1 MNEQN
6 DYSYIKRNLES
17 IRARADAAAAASPYG
32 QPYELLLATKYATTD
47 EINYAHT
54 LGVGKIGENRVQSL
68 LEKYDALHRD
78 GLDIHFIGSLQKNKV
93 KYIIDKVSMIE
104 SLDSLPLAEEI
115 ERQAA
120 KHEKVMDCLIE
131 VNIGREAQKGGVL
144 PEDVTD
150 FAGKLAFFP
159 HIRLCG
165 IMTMAPKCDDPEDYR
180 KYFRESYHIFIDICE
195 KKLHNVDRHVLSMG
209 MSRSFEAALA
219 EGATL
224 IRVGRA
230 AFEKE

>member
-1 MNEQN
+1 MNEQQ
-6 DYSYIKRNLES
+6 DFSYIRRNLES

-32 QPYELLLATKYATTD
+32 QPYELLLATKYATVD
-47 EINYAHT
+47 EINYAHA
-54 LGVGKIGENRVQSL
+54 LGVNKIGENRVQSL

-120 KHEKVMDCLIE
+120 KQDKVMDCLIE
-131 VNIGREAQKGGVL
+131 VNIGREAQKGGIM
-144 PEDVTD
+144 PEDAVD
-150 FAGKLAFFP
+150 FAEKVALFP

-165 IMTMAPKCDDPEDYR
+165 IMTMAPKCTDISDYR

-209 MSRSFEAALA
+209 MSQSFEAALA

>member
-1 MNEQN
+1 MNEQQ
-6 DYSYIKRNLES
+6 DFSYIRRNLES

-32 QPYELLLATKYATTD
+32 QPYELLLATKYATAD
-47 EINYAHT
+47 EINYAHA
-54 LGVGKIGENRVQSL
+54 LGVNKIGENRVQSL

-120 KHEKVMDCLIE
+120 KQDKVMDCLIE
-131 VNIGREAQKGGVL
+131 VNIGREAQKGGIM
-144 PEDVTD
+144 PEDAVD
-150 FAGKLAFFP
+150 FAEKVARFP

-165 IMTMAPKCDDPEDYR
+165 IMTMAPKCTDISDYR
-180 KYFRESYHIFIDICE
+180 NILEKVIIFLLTFA
-195 KKLHNVDRHVLSMG
+195 KKNFIM
-209 MSRSFEAALA
+209 
-219 EGATL
+219 
-224 IRVGRA
+224 
-230 AFEKE
+230 

>member
-1 MNEQN
+1 MNEQQ
-6 DYSYIKRNLES
+6 DFSYIKRNLES

-32 QPYELLLATKYATTD
+32 QPYELLLATKYATAD

-131 VNIGREAQKGGVL
+131 VNIGREVQKGGVL
-144 PEDVTD
+144 PEDAAD
-150 FAGKLAFFP
+150 FAETVARFP
-159 HIRLCG
+159 HIRLRG
-165 IMTMAPKCDDPEDYR
+165 IMTMAPKCTDISDYR
-180 KYFRESYHIFIDICE
+180 RYFRESYHLFVDICA
-195 KKLHNVDRHVLSMG
+195 KKLHNADRYILSMG
-209 MSRSFEAALA
+209 MSQSFEAALA

>member
-32 QPYELLLATKYATTD
+32 QPYELLLATKYATAD

-131 VNIGREAQKGGVL
+131 VNIGREVQKGGVL
-144 PEDVTD
+144 PEDAAD
-150 FAGKLAFFP
+150 FAETVARFP
-159 HIRLCG
+159 HIRLRG
-165 IMTMAPKCDDPEDYR
+165 IMTMAPKCTDISDYR
-180 KYFRESYHIFIDICE
+180 RYFRESYHLFVDICA
-195 KKLHNVDRHVLSMG
+195 KKLHNADRYILSMG
-209 MSRSFEAALA
+209 MSQSFEAALA

>member
-32 QPYELLLATKYATTD
+32 QPYELLLATKYATAD
-47 EINYAHT
+47 EINYAHA
-54 LGVGKIGENRVQSL
+54 LGVNKIGENRVQSL

-120 KHEKVMDCLIE
+120 KQDKVMDCLIE
-131 VNIGREAQKGGVL
+131 VNIGREAQKGGIM
-144 PEDVTD
+144 PEDAAD
-150 FAGKLAFFP
+150 FAEKVALFP
-159 HIRLCG
+159 HIRLRG
-165 IMTMAPKCDDPEDYR
+165 IMTMAPKCADAADYR
-180 KYFRESYHIFIDICE
+180 RYFRESYHLFVDICA
-195 KKLHNVDRHVLSMG
+195 KKLHNADRYILSMG
-209 MSRSFEAALA
+209 MSQSFEAALA

>member
-32 QPYELLLATKYATTD
+32 QPYELLLATKYATAD

-120 KHEKVMDCLIE
+120 KHEKVMDCLSE

-165 IMTMAPKCDDPEDYR
+165 IMTMAPKCTDISDYR
-180 KYFRESYHIFIDICE
+180 RYFRESYHLFVDICA
-195 KKLHNVDRHVLSMG
+195 KKLHNADRYILSMG
-209 MSRSFEAALA
+209 MSQSFEAALA

>member
-1 MNEQN
+1 MNEQQ
-6 DYSYIKRNLES
+6 DFSYIRRNLES

-32 QPYELLLATKYATTD
+32 QPYELLLATKYATAE
-47 EINYAHT
+47 EINYAHA
-54 LGVGKIGENRVQSL
+54 LGVNKIGENRVQSL

-120 KHEKVMDCLIE
+120 KQDKVMDCLIE
-131 VNIGREAQKGGVL
+131 VNIGREAQKGGIM
-144 PEDVTD
+144 PEDAAD
-150 FAGKLAFFP
+150 FAEKVALFP

-165 IMTMAPKCDDPEDYR
+165 IMTMAPKCADAADYR
-180 KYFRESYHIFIDICE
+180 RYFRESYHLFVDICA
-195 KKLHNVDRHVLSMG
+195 KKLHNADRYILSMG
-209 MSRSFEAALA
+209 MSQSFEAALA

>member
-32 QPYELLLATKYATTD
+32 QPYELLLATKYATAD

-120 KHEKVMDCLIE
+120 KHEFQ
-131 VNIGREAQKGGVL
+131 R
-144 PEDVTD
+144 
-150 FAGKLAFFP
+150 KL
-159 HIRLCG
+159 
-165 IMTMAPKCDDPEDYR
+165 
-180 KYFRESYHIFIDICE
+180 S
-195 KKLHNVDRHVLSMG
+195 
-209 MSRSFEAALA
+209 SFC
-219 EGATL
+219 
-224 IRVGRA
+224 
-230 AFEKE
+230 

>member
-1 MNEQN
+1 MNEQQ
-6 DYSYIKRNLES
+6 DFSYIRRNLES

-32 QPYELLLATKYATTD
+32 QPYELLLATKYATAD
-47 EINYAHT
+47 EINYAHA
-54 LGVGKIGENRVQSL
+54 LGVNKIGENRVQSL

-120 KHEKVMDCLIE
+120 KQDKVMDCLIE
-131 VNIGREAQKGGVL
+131 VNIGREAQKGGIM
-144 PEDVTD
+144 PEDAAD
-150 FAGKLAFFP
+150 FAEKVALFP
-159 HIRLCG
+159 HIRLRG
-165 IMTMAPKCDDPEDYR
+165 IMTMAPKCADAADYR
-180 KYFRESYHIFIDICE
+180 RYFRESYHLFVDICA
-195 KKLHNVDRHVLSMG
+195 KKLHNADRYILSMG
-209 MSRSFEAALA
+209 MSQSFEAALA

>member
-1 MNEQN
+1 MNEQQ
-6 DYSYIKRNLES
+6 DFSYIKRNLES

-32 QPYELLLATKYATTD
+32 QPYELLLATKYATAD
-47 EINYAHT
+47 EINYAHA
-54 LGVGKIGENRVQSL
+54 LGVNKIGENRVQSL

-120 KHEKVMDCLIE
+120 KQDKVMDCLIE
-131 VNIGREAQKGGVL
+131 VNIGREAQKGGIM
-144 PEDVTD
+144 PEDAAD
-150 FAGKLAFFP
+150 FAEKVALFP
-159 HIRLCG
+159 HIRLRG
-165 IMTMAPKCDDPEDYR
+165 IMTMAPKCADAADYR
-180 KYFRESYHIFIDICE
+180 RYFRESYHLFVDICA
-195 KKLHNVDRHVLSMG
+195 KKLHNADRYILSMG
-209 MSRSFEAALA
+209 MSQSFEAALA